1 MSTDELRREQV
12 GGPRVVTYAICTA
25 VCVLALLAAWGV
37 A

>member
-1 MSTDELRREQV
+1 MSNEELRREQI

-25 VCVLALLAAWGV
+25 VCVLALLAIWGV